1 MRSRRGSRRDA
12 NKGGVVP
19 IRALDAAQPFDYEH
33 RQKRQLEEK
42 GRLNIGILGFGNFG
56 QFLAR
61 RFARHGHRLTA
72 WSRSDYSQ
80 VAKQMGV
87 RFFTGMDDFCEE
99 HPDVVLLCT
108 SIISSDGLLRSLPLQ
123 RLKRNTLFVDV
134 LSVKVFPKMLLLQVL
149 PPEFDILCTHP
160 MFGPESGKGS
170 WEGLSFVFDRVR
182 ITPGERA
189 EKADR
194 FLQIFHGEGCR
205 MVEMT
210 CEEHDKYAAGTQFV
224 THTVGRVLG
233 KLGLES
239 TPINT
244 KGYETLLNLVENTA
258 GDSFDLYY
266 GLFMY
271 NTNAT
276 EQLQR
281 VEMAFDAVKKQLL
294 DQLHDVLRLQLF
306 GMPPSATALPSSS
319 PPSSSSHSSHSSHSS
334 RASSPSSSL
343 TSSVPRSPTAEQGLP
358 TLPRRPSF
366 PPPSAAVTRGA
377 ADRGN
382 SGNSSGSSSSGSES
396 EGEEWRPKGAAH
408 RQVFV
413 DQEVS
418 AAGGTDGASAA
429 VYSFGD
435 STDGGGTSAG
445 EEESGGNGEGKE
457 RPNLWLHHGLELL
470 LEGPHAWATASPHL
484 PLIPCLSIHGRPSL
498 PSPRQERPN
507 PWLQHGLELLLEGP
521 HAWAVPSLPAL
532 APHTAS
538 TPPIPTPQ
546 ERPNPWLHHGLE
558 LLLEGT
564 KGGLKRLSL
573 QFEWQVRAGAGASL
587 GRCELGQ
594 VRAWAGASLGR
605 CELGQVRAG
614 AGASWGGWVWEVEGG
629 IREGGQARCGG
640 LACHSIP
647 CSPHQVPFTDRLL
660 GTVGRLC
667 PTLEE
672 FTLVAADYLVTETAV
687 AAFLRACT
695 QVHTFHCYV
704 RSAIPIHSLG
714 DNLLWQVNRKW
725 PHLQSLAINGNHIT
739 ENGVF
744 ALASCAHL
752 HSLSLHGYHRGIFE
766 RAKTTADGD
775 AVLFSALSSLSFSYN
790 LPSPAELRRILR
802 MCPLLSSLVLH
813 PSPPPPEATPGSP
826 SSRLVSGSRG
836 MHEAVTLRGVVEQE
850 CKGAVSVFIEE
861 APAKKTSYDLTAVAH
876 GLGGSRI

>member
-1 MRSRRGSRRDA
+1 
-12 NKGGVVP
+12 
-19 IRALDAAQPFDYEH
+19 
-33 RQKRQLEEK
+33 
-42 GRLNIGILGFGNFG
+42 
-56 QFLAR
+56 
-61 RFARHGHRLTA
+61 
-72 WSRSDYSQ
+72 
-80 VAKQMGV
+80 
-87 RFFTGMDDFCEE
+87 MDDFCEE

-108 SIISSDGLLRSLPLQ
+108 SIISSDSLLRSLPLQ

-276 EQLQR
+276 EELQR
-281 VEMAFDAVKKQLL
+281 LEMAFDALKKQLL

-319 PPSSSSHSSHSSHSS
+319 PPSSSRSSLP
-334 RASSPSSSL
+334 SSPSSL
-343 TSSVPRSPTAEQGLP
+343 TSP
-358 TLPRRPSF
+358 
-366 PPPSAAVTRGA
+366 
-377 ADRGN
+377 
-382 SGNSSGSSSSGSES
+382 
-396 EGEEWRPKGAAH
+396 
-408 RQVFV
+408 
-413 DQEVS
+413 
-418 AAGGTDGASAA
+418 
-429 VYSFGD
+429 
-435 STDGGGTSAG
+435 
-445 EEESGGNGEGKE
+445 E
-457 RPNLWLHHGLELL
+457 RPNPWLQHELELL
-470 LEGPHAWATASPHL
+470 LEGNHAWAVPSIPALAPYTATTP
-484 PLIPCLSIHGRPSL
+484 PITTP
-498 PSPRQERPN
+498 QERPN
-507 PWLQHGLELLLEGP
+507 PWLQHGLEPLLEGTKGGLSRMAA
-521 HAWAVPSLPAL
+521 HLPAHASQSTL
-532 APHTAS
+532 AHPSPCHLSGAA
-538 TPPIPTPQ
+538 TPGCITGWSCCGKARTH

-573 QFEWQVRAGAGASL
+573 QFEWQV
-587 GRCELGQ
+587 
-594 VRAWAGASLGR
+594 
-605 CELGQVRAG
+605 
-614 AGASWGGWVWEVEGG
+614 
-629 IREGGQARCGG
+629 
-640 LACHSIP
+640 
-647 CSPHQVPFTDRLL
+647 PFTDRLL
-660 GTVGRLC
+660 GAVGRLC
-667 PTLEE
+667 PALEE

-695 QVHTFHCYV
+695 RVHTFHCYV
-704 RSAIPIHSLG
+704 CSAIPIHSLG

-766 RAKTTADGD
+766 RAKTTADGE
-775 AVLFSALSSLSFSYN
+775 AVLFPALSSFSFSYN
-790 LPSPAELRRILR
+790 LPTPAELRRILR

-826 SSRLVSGSRG
+826 SSGLVSGSRG
-836 MHEAVTLRGVVEQE
+836 MHEAVTLKGVVEQE
-850 CKGAVSVFIEE
+850 CKGAVSVTIEE

-876 GLGGSRI
+876 GLGIKDLTKY